1 VEVFNQ
7 LNHWHW
13 WGMGALWIIGEL
25 VAPNG
30 KFMAIGIAAAVTGLL
45 LRLMPGVEVS
55 WQLGVFA
62 ALTVTGL
69 LVVNLRARK
78 AAKT

>member
-1 VEVFNQ
+1 
-7 LNHWHW
+7 L
-13 WGMGALWIIGEL
+13 
-25 VAPNG
+25 
-30 KFMAIGIAAAVTGLL
+30 
-45 LRLMPGVEVS
+45 EVS
-55 WQLGVFA
+55 WQLSVFA